1 MTPKVVGWKLEAL
14 EEMCSEDNMIK
25 LNLKIR
31 GVDFDANL
39 ILLESKGTYVTL
51 GIGLVK
57 QA

>member
-1 MTPKVVGWKLEAL
+1 
-14 EEMCSEDNMIK
+14 

-31 GVDFDANL
+31 GIDFGANL

>member
-1 MTPKVVGWKLEAL
+1 
-14 EEMCSEDNMIK
+14 

-31 GVDFDANL
+31 GVDFDANF

-57 QA
+57 KA

>member
-1 MTPKVVGWKLEAL
+1 
-14 EEMCSEDNMIK
+14 
-25 LNLKIR
+25 LNLKVR

-51 GIGLVK
+51 GIGRVK

>member
-1 MTPKVVGWKLEAL
+1 
-14 EEMCSEDNMIK
+14 

-31 GVDFDANL
+31 GVDFEANL
-39 ILLESKGTYVTL
+39 ILLESQCTYVTL